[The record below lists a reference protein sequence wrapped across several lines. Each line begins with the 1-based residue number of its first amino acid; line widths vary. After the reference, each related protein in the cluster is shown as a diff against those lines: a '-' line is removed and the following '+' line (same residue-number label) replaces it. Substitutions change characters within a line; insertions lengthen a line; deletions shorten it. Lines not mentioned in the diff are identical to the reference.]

1 MKAMGVAKV
10 SVEAPARLHM
20 GFLDLHGGLGR
31 RFGSIGLCL
40 QEIATGLSAVPAPA
54 VSAQGPSAVLARQ
67 DTEKLLAELGMHSGV
82 KITVNKAIPEHS
94 GLGSG
99 TQMAMAVG
107 AAVNRLFGLELPPH
121 ELSLLLHRGRRS
133 GIGIGTFCVGGFI
146 VDGGHS
152 DDSGVPPI
160 LCQSP
165 VPDTWRFLLVLDVT
179 HHGLS
184 GHDEIEAFQ
193 HLPPMDEA
201 VADRICRR
209 VLMQALPGIREGDCR
224 AFGEAVTAI
233 QSMNGAYFSASQG
246 GGQFSSPA
254 VAEVVHYLQAQGAMG
269 VGQSSW
275 GPTGFAIYANETE
288 GHQALRQAREQLAGD
303 SDLELKL
310 CRARNYPATVT
321 VQEAIMDNARRR

>member
-1 MKAMGVAKV
+1 MKAPGVARVK
-10 SVEAPARLHM
+10 VEAPARLHM

-40 QEIATGLSAVPAPA
+40 QEIVTELSAVSAPV
-54 VSAQGPSAVLARQ
+54 VSAQGPSAELARH
-67 DTEKLLAELGMHSGV
+67 DTEKLLAEMGMSGGV
-82 KITVNKAIPEHS
+82 KITVSRAIPEHS

-107 AAVNRLFGLELPPH
+107 AAVNRLFGLDLPPR

-152 DDSGVPPI
+152 DESGIPPI

-165 VPDTWRFLLVLDVT
+165 VPDTWRFLLVLDT
-179 HHGLS
+179 AHHGLY
-184 GHDEIEAFQ
+184 GHGEVEAFQ
-193 HLPPMDEA
+193 HLPPMDEG
-201 VADRICRR
+201 VSDHICRR
-209 VLMQALPGIREGDCR
+209 VLMQALPGIREGDCH

-233 QSMNGAYFSASQG
+233 QELNGAYFSTSQG
-246 GGQFSSPA
+246 GGQFSSA
-254 VAEVVHYLQAQGAMG
+254 VVAELVGYLQSQGAAG

-275 GPTGFAIYANETE
+275 GPTGFAIYPNETAA
-288 GHQALRQAREQLAGD
+288 HQALRQARELLAGD
-303 SDLELKL
+303 SGLELKL
-310 CRARNYPATVT
+310 CRARNHPATVE
-321 VQEAIMDNARRR
+321 VQEAVMDNAKRR

>member
-31 RFGSIGLCL
+31 RFGSMGLCL
-40 QEIATGLSAVPAPA
+40 QEIATELSAVPAQA
-54 VSAQGPSAVLARQ
+54 VSAQGPSAELARH
-67 DTEKLLAELGMHSGV
+67 DTEKLLAELGLYSGV
-82 KITVNKAIPEHS
+82 KITVSRAIPEHS

-107 AAVNRLFGLELPPH
+107 TAVDRLFGLELPPR
-121 ELSLLLHRGRRS
+121 ELSQILHRGRRS
-133 GIGIGTFCVGGFI
+133 GIGIGTFSAGGFL

-152 DDSGVPPI
+152 DESGTPPI

-165 VPDTWRFLLVLDVT
+165 VPDTWRFLLVLDT
-179 HHGLS
+179 GHHGLS

-233 QSMNGAYFSASQG
+233 QAMNGEYFSVSQ

-254 VAEVVHYLQAQGAMG
+254 VAEVVHYLQAQGATG

-275 GPTGFAIYANETE
+275 GPTGFAVYANETE

-303 SDLELKL
+303 SSLELKL
-310 CRARNYPATVT
+310 CRARNHPATVT
-321 VQEAIMDNARRR
+321 VQEAVMDKARRR

>member
-1 MKAMGVAKV
+1 MKALGVARV
-10 SVEAPARLHM
+10 NVEAPARLHM

-40 QEIATGLSAVPAPA
+40 QEIATELSAVPAPTL
-54 VSAQGPSAVLARQ
+54 SAQGPSAELARH
-67 DTEKLLAELGMHSGV
+67 DTGKLLAELGMSGGV
-82 KITVNKAIPEHS
+82 KITVSRAIPEHS

-107 AAVNRLFGLELPPH
+107 AAVNRLFGLDLPPR

-133 GIGIGTFCVGGFI
+133 GIGIGTFCVGGLI

-152 DDSGVPPI
+152 DESGIPPI

-165 VPDTWRFLLVLDVT
+165 VPDTWRFLLVLDKT

-193 HLPPMDEA
+193 HLPPMEEG
-201 VADRICRR
+201 VADHICRR
-209 VLMQALPGIREGDCR
+209 VLMQALPGIREGDCH

-233 QSMNGAYFSASQG
+233 QALNGAYFSASQG

-254 VAEVVHYLQAQGAMG
+254 VAEVVGYLQTHGAAG

-275 GPTGFAIYANETE
+275 GPTGFAIYPNETE
-288 GHQALRQAREQLAGD
+288 GHQALRQARELLAGD
-303 SDLELKL
+303 GSLELKL
-310 CRARNYPATVT
+310 CRARNHPATVA
-321 VQEAIMDNARRR
+321 VQEAVMDNAKRR